1 MASLHDGH
9 ALTDRTGPVS
19 ANTNTKSRV
28 TDHRNIPVLLLLNYI
43 THLRARVEAIQHP
56 VDDDPGDG
64 DDQPDR
70 ERPTHEA
77 DVAED
82 SAA

>member
-56 VDDDPGDG
+56 VDDDARDR
-64 DDQPDR
+64 DVEPDR
-70 ERPTHEA
+70 KRPLHEA
-77 DVAED
+77 SVAED
-82 SAA
+82 STA